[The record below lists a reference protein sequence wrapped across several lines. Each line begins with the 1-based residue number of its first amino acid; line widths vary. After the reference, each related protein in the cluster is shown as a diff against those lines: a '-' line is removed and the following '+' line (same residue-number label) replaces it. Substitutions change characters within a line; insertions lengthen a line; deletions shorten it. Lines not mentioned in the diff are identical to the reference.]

1 MNRAILDTDT
11 FSEVLKAKNQNVLQ
25 NARAYRTQFDCYT
38 ISTVT
43 LTEIVKGFQ
52 KRGHED
58 RIQSFISSLAT
69 IEVLPLDRDAAI
81 VAGRIYGELEKTGQT
96 VGRADPL
103 IAGIAIMRNLMLVTG
118 NTKHFERIAALRFP
132 LLLDDWRA

>member
-1 MNRAILDTDT
+1 
-11 FSEVLKAKNQNVLQ
+11 
-25 NARAYRTQFDCYT
+25 
-38 ISTVT
+38 
-43 LTEIVKGFQ
+43 
-52 KRGHED
+52 
-58 RIQSFISSLAT
+58 
-69 IEVLPLDRDAAI
+69 VLPLDRDAAI